1 MARVA
6 KLNGNII
13 RTVNIAPQVD
23 YHLTTGDA
31 EGDVRV
37 TPEVFGR
44 IQNDVSFNIPAVIL
58 ADLTSNGI
66 APSDNIPS
74 ETDKPKGK

>member
-6 KLNGNII
+6 KLNGTPI

-58 ADLTSNGI
+58 ADLSLYGSTPLD
-66 APSDNIPS
+66 APAEVES
-74 ETDKPKGK
+74 PKSK